1 MQITDSGKTIPMT
14 ILSGFLGA
22 GKTTLLNR
30 ILAGEHGLR
39 VAVLVND
46 FGTINIDA
54 ELIVGVE
61 NNMISLAN
69 GCVCCQIRDDLV
81 KSVMDLI
88 DSDNQVEYILLE
100 ASGVAE
106 PGSIAMTFLDPSLSD
121 KIKIDSITCVIDAEQ
136 IFSHPELAELKL
148 RQIAFSDM
156 VILNKTDLVDKN
168 QIQKVKDWID
178 DRIDRIKIVETS
190 YCNVPNEILLGIN
203 RLDVNH
209 LVDFELDREHNHNTN
224 HNEMFSTW
232 SYTTELPLSLESLK
246 ETIKKLPGSIY
257 RCKGIIHI
265 TENPQNRFSL
275 QAVGRRTNV
284 ENIGKWNGEKP
295 ISKIVAIGSP
305 VVNSQELKEKFDA
318 CIA

>member
-1 MQITDSGKTIPMT
+1 MDNSKAIPMT

-30 ILAGEHGLR
+30 ILAGDHGLR

-54 ELIVGVE
+54 ELVVGVE
-61 NNMISLAN
+61 NNMISLSN

-81 KSVMDLI
+81 KSVTDLI
-88 DSDNQVEYILLE
+88 HSENQVEYIILE

-121 KIKIDSITCVIDAEQ
+121 KIRIDSITCVIDAEQ
-136 IFSHPELAELKL
+136 VFSHPELAELKL

-156 VILNKTDLVDKN
+156 IILNKTDLVDKN

-178 DRIDRIKIVETS
+178 DRINRIRIVETS
-190 YCNVPNEILLGIN
+190 YCDVPNEILLGIN
-203 RLDVNH
+203 SFDKNH
-209 LVDFELDREHNHNTN
+209 LDDFELDEGHNHD
-224 HNEMFSTW
+224 EMFTTW
-232 SYTTELPLSLESLK
+232 SYQTERPLSLESLK
-246 ETIKKLPGSIY
+246 ETIKKLPSSVY
-257 RCKGIIHI
+257 RCKGVIHVAED
-265 TENPQNRFSL
+265 TQNRFSL

-284 ENIGKWNGEKP
+284 ENMGKWNGEKP
-295 ISKIVAIGSP
+295 VSKIVAIGSP
-305 VVNSQELKEKFDA
+305 ALNSQELKEKFDA

>member
-1 MQITDSGKTIPMT
+1 MDNDKAIPMT

-30 ILAGEHGLR
+30 ILAEDHGLR

-46 FGTINIDA
+46 FGTINIDV
-54 ELIVGVE
+54 ELVVGVE
-61 NNMISLAN
+61 NNMISLSN

-81 KSVMDLI
+81 KSVTDLI
-88 DSDNQVEYILLE
+88 DSDNKVEYILLE
-100 ASGVAE
+100 ASGIAE

-136 IFSHPELAELKL
+136 VFSHPELAELKL

-156 VILNKTDLVDKN
+156 IILNKIDLVDKN

-178 DRIDRIKIVETS
+178 DRINRIRIVETS
-190 YCNVPNEILLGIN
+190 YCDVPNEILLDIN
-203 RLDVNH
+203 RFDVNH
-209 LVDFELDREHNHNTN
+209 FDVFELNEDHNHD
-224 HNEMFSTW
+224 EMFTTW
-232 SYTTELPLSLESLK
+232 SYQTERPLSLESLK
-246 ETIKKLPGSIY
+246 ETIKKLPGSVY
-257 RCKGIIHI
+257 RCKGVIHVAGD
-265 TENPQNRFSL
+265 TQNRFSL

-295 ISKIVAIGSP
+295 VSKIVAIGSP
-305 VVNSQELKEKFDA
+305 ALNSQELKEKFDA